1 MPDPGLS
8 RYLGL
13 PGWLPL
19 WLLAVVA
26 FTLFGRRVVRIVR
39 VLLRAR
45 PETRW
50 DQVPRR
56 IGYAVAQ
63 VFGQPRL
70 VEERAIGVAH
80 LAIFWAFVFFATGFY
95 WNLARGLMPFLPIPY
110 ADDVPWMAAPME
122 VLGALALVG
131 LVVAAVRRYV
141 FTPPG
146 LERTRDASIV
156 LGLIALLLVTFLGA
170 EGARALA
177 GGRSAAA
184 TGVGTGVGRA
194 LAGLGVAPASAGS
207 LYLGMWWAHMATVL
221 GFLAYLPYS
230 KHGHLIFSPFGVF
243 FTSLRRGAM
252 PAESEGAARLEDFT
266 WRQLFNG
273 LTCAECGRCER
284 ACPAH
289 GSGFALN
296 PRELVHKVKELVTA
310 AVAAPAPVA
319 QVPAAKGGNG
329 NGNGKGAPRFVGD
342 VVRPE
347 EIWAC
352 TTCMACMT
360 RCPVFNE
367 HIPLIVEMRRHLV
380 SQGEMEQR
388 LQDVLVNL
396 GRYGNSFGKSARTR
410 AAWTTGFD
418 VPVKDARKEP
428 VETLWLV
435 GDYASFDPRA
445 QTVTRAAARV
455 FHQVGLDFGI
465 LYDGEQN
472 AGNDVRR
479 IGEEGLFGVLRDKN
493 LKALEKARFTR
504 IVTTDPHTYHAVK
517 HEYGANGS
525 GPLAGVEVLH
535 FAELLDQLLRAVRL
549 SFATPLKTAVTYHDP
564 CYLGR
569 YNGVYEPPRR
579 VLAALGA
586 HVVEMPRNRDEAFCC
601 GAGGGR
607 IWMEDVAGVKE
618 RPAEARIREAA
629 GVRGVQ
635 TLVVSC
641 PKDLVM
647 FQDALKTTQLE
658 GSLMVQDL
666 VQLVEAAGATVVRSD
681 AHAHA

>member
-8 RYLGL
+8 RYLGF

-19 WLLAVVA
+19 WLLAVAA

-39 VLLRAR
+39 VLGRAR
-45 PETRW
+45 PENRW
-50 DQVPRR
+50 DQAPRR
-56 IGYAVAQ
+56 VAYAVAQ
-63 VFGQPRL
+63 VFGQQRL

-80 LAIFWAFVFFATGFY
+80 LAIFWAFVFFATSFF
-95 WNLARGLMPFLPIPY
+95 WNLVRGLLPFLPVPY
-110 ADDVPWMAAPME
+110 ADEVVWMAVPME

-156 LGLIALLLVTFLGA
+156 LGLITLLLVTFLGA

-177 GGRSAAA
+177 GGAEAS
-184 TGVGTGVGRA
+184 GLPVGAPLGRA
-194 LAGLGVAPASAGS
+194 WAALGIGPAHVPN
-207 LYLGMWWAHMATVL
+207 LYLSLWWAHMATVL

-230 KHGHLIFSPFGVF
+230 KHGHLIFAPFGVF
-243 FTSLRRGAM
+243 FTSLERGAM

-273 LTCAECGRCER
+273 LSCAECGRCER

-289 GSGFALN
+289 SSGYALN

-310 AVAAPAPVA
+310 AVAAPKPVA
-319 QVPAAKGGNG
+319 HVPAAEGGNG
-329 NGNGKGAPRFVGD
+329 NGHDAPRFVGG
-342 VVRPE
+342 VVRAE

-380 SQGEMEQR
+380 SQGELEQR

-410 AAWTTGFD
+410 AAWTTGLEA
-418 VPVKDARKEP
+418 PIKDARKEP
-428 VETLWLV
+428 VEYLWLV
-435 GDYASFDPRA
+435 GDYASYDPRA
-445 QTVTRAAARV
+445 QEVTRAAARV
-455 FHQVGLDFGI
+455 FQRVGLDFGI

-479 IGEEGLFGVLRDKN
+479 IGEEGLFGVLKDKN
-493 LKALEKARFTR
+493 LKALEKARFAK

-517 HEYGANGS
+517 HEYDGGNGS
-525 GPLAGVEVLH
+525 GPLRGIEVLH
-535 FAELLDQLLRAVRL
+535 VAELLDRLLGEGRL
-549 SFATPLKTAVTYHDP
+549 SFASPVTATVTYHDP

-579 VLAALGA
+579 VLEALGA
-586 HVVEMPRNRDEAFCC
+586 RLVEMPRNRDEAACC

-607 IWMEDVAGVKE
+607 IWMEDVAGVTE
-618 RPAEARIREAA
+618 RPAETRIKEAA
-629 GVRGVQ
+629 GVRGAQ
-635 TLVVSC
+635 RLVVSC

-658 GSLMVQDL
+658 GSLVVQDL
-666 VQLVEAAGATVVRSD
+666 VQLVESAGATAVRSD
-681 AHAHA
+681 AHVRA